1 ETINRILKIIFITS
15 CWIQDILFYESRID
29 DESIN
34 TFQKNLIDLEQ
45 KLHGM
50 MRTLFHTLKNNLTN
64 FSNVNTKDYVKIKR
78 ALKKSF
84 KTIPC
89 LSDNR
94 SVIETFDVV
103 STDSKLP
110 ITYYKTK
117 TLEIQEDFS
126 NNSKKAIE
134 IIQNTLNL

>member
-1 ETINRILKIIFITS
+1 
-15 CWIQDILFYESRID
+15 
-29 DESIN
+29 
-34 TFQKNLIDLEQ
+34 
-45 KLHGM
+45 
-50 MRTLFHTLKNNLTN
+50 MRTIYHTLKNNLIN
-64 FSNVNTKDYVKIKR
+64 FNNVNAKDYVKIKR
-78 ALKKSF
+78 TLKKSF

-89 LSDNR
+89 LCDNR
-94 SVIETFDVV
+94 SVTETFDVV

-134 IIQNTLNL
+134 IIQNTLNI